1 MRNFGWKRVW
11 YFFLPISKPGQK
23 CIYDTL
29 KKAGLWP
36 QKVKLVNSKSEDGD
50 LNDVK
55 VATSIMWQEI
65 ERNAFFATLTCKSPA
80 VTQLSSENQ
89 TLSECSFPWTV
100 FPWVDH
106 KLKMSLS
113 LPPFPPS
120 AALDVDSC
128 SCVWFLLKMSCC
140 FNFFLRDRVKY
151 LVCPHL
157 LNFQNS
163 KISCSRFFRLHNVCS

>member
-1 MRNFGWKRVW
+1 MHNMTHWRRQV
-11 YFFLPISKPGQK
+11 
-23 CIYDTL
+23 CDL
-29 KKAGLWP
+29 KKWSWWP
-36 QKVKLVNSKSEDGD
+36 QKVK
-50 LNDVK
+50 
-55 VATSIMWQEI
+55 VATSMMWSEI
-65 ERNAFFATLTCKSPA
+65 ERSAFFATLTCKSPA

-106 KLKMSLS
+106 KLKMSQSLS

-128 SCVWFLLKMSCC
+128 SCVWFLLRMSCR

-163 KISCSRFFRLHNVCS
+163 KISCSRFFGLHNVCS

>member
-1 MRNFGWKRVW
+1 MI
-11 YFFLPISKPGQK
+11 FFLPISKPGQK

-80 VTQLSSENQ
+80 VTQLSSENP